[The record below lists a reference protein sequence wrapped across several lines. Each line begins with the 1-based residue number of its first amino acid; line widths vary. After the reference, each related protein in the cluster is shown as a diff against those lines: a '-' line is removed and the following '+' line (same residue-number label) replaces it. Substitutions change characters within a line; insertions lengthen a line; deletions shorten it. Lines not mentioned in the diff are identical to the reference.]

1 MGPET
6 CPQQKISIRI
16 FEQQYFSFVSVIM
29 KHFFIIL
36 FLFISNALIGQS
48 VNSEY
53 ADKVV
58 GTYYSKANIS
68 FSELYGGEGFNFPV
82 LINPHWIEGDNQSY
96 FVSLPTGS
104 YIIMQFTNNMI
115 VDYPGQDDI
124 FITENGCNN
133 EKAEVFVS
141 TDGKNFTRL
150 GIVDDCYESS
160 LDLADI
166 GFKSPVKYVKV
177 VGLDMNGGSPGFD
190 LVNIKGLP
198 KSSVDINTDAI
209 ADSLD
214 NLADFGFETSN
225 VQIPSGFEWVLES
238 DQLPDA
244 QISLYGPDKDFI
256 PINYKSVQINKV
268 VIDASGFQKG
278 IYTLQIVINK
288 KVITQK
294 INIG

>member
-1 MGPET
+1 
-6 CPQQKISIRI
+6 
-16 FEQQYFSFVSVIM
+16 M
-29 KHFFIIL
+29 KQFFFISLLLLTNIL
-36 FLFISNALIGQS
+36 LGQS

-58 GTYYSKANIS
+58 GTYYSKANIN
-68 FSELYGGEGFNFPV
+68 FSELYGGEGYNFPV
-82 LINPHWIEGDNQSY
+82 IINPHWIEGANQSY

-104 YIIMQFTNNMI
+104 YVIMQFTNNMI
-115 VDYPGQDDI
+115 IDYPGQDDI

-141 TDGKNFTRL
+141 ADGVNFTRL
-150 GIVDDCYESS
+150 GIVDDCYESA

-166 GFKSPVKYVKV
+166 GFKNPVKFVKV

-190 LVNIKGLP
+190 LVNVKGLP
-198 KSSVDINTDAI
+198 KSSVDFKTDAI

-214 NLADFGFETSN
+214 NLADYGFETSN
-225 VQIPSGFEWVLES
+225 VPIPSGFEWILES
-238 DQLPDA
+238 DQLSVA
-244 QISLYGPDKDFI
+244 EITLFGPNKDFI
-256 PINYKSVQINKV
+256 PINYKSIQLNKV
-268 VIDASGFQKG
+268 IIDASGFQKG
-278 IYTLQIVINK
+278 IYTLQIVIDK